1 MGIKL
6 SGRNIGKIVRAAAA
20 RAGAEVNYCFS
31 DKKNGKRYVSWQFV
45 GADRGKTNEV
55 ASLVNEVLAKNG
67 VDGRVRGTDGASGPM
82 GANCYGAG
90 TYGYVRA
97 TVEE

>member
-20 RAGAEVNYCFS
+20 RAGAEVTYCFS

-45 GADRGKTNEV
+45 GQDRSKVGDV
-55 ASLVNEVLAKNG
+55 ASLVNEVLAKDG
-67 VDGRVRGTDGASGPM
+67 VAGKVRATDGASGPR

-90 TYGYVRA
+90 MYGYVRA